1 MLITCPR
8 CQTVFQLADEMLP
21 ADASSVKVKCS
32 HCQTIFSLPEPV
44 LPEVEFEQLE
54 TSVIDE
60 AAAEKPASSFEVPET
75 PAVEM
80 EADIAAETEAKD
92 DEVEPEM
99 LEPGEF
105 LTEEQQDVLG
115 DELVGLDVGGEE
127 VSGEAAENLQPDG
140 ENTDEKVEDD
150 VVFELAD
157 DFDEDDLSW
166 DIDDD
171 HEKTTAPEP
180 EQPDIGENRET
191 VMDEEGLSP
200 AENFAA
206 AADTSKAMSAPDDG
220 GSRTETEE
228 RTPAAE
234 KSAKVSLDSRRTFL
248 FLGLIFVVL
257 SLAVWSGMLL
267 WQKFSIDMEKHL
279 SIVGLESRSYIFS
292 SDKRVIAIRGKLY
305 NTSPKIVGKL
315 RIKGVIVDR
324 QGKVLAE
331 KFTSGGVTFSADEL
345 QNLNGKMVGKLE
357 NPAAIVPANG
367 GELPFMLVF
376 YGFPPSASS
385 YQVEL
390 AEFLVLK
397 KAKNHEENRSHSG
410 FAGYF
415 YIIWCLCA
423 KSGARTAGCNY
434 DFL

>member
-21 ADASSVKVKCS
+21 ADDSSVKVKCS

-44 LPEVEFEQLE
+44 LPEVEFAQPE
-54 TSVIDE
+54 T
-60 AAAEKPASSFEVPET
+60 PASSFEVPET

-80 EADIAAETEAKD
+80 EADIAAETEAKN
-92 DEVEPEM
+92 DEVEPDIFEVSEGLAEEPQAVSDVGSM
-99 LEPGEF
+99 GVDPEVEGVPGE
-105 LTEEQQDVLG
+105 TSESNQ
-115 DELVGLDVGGEE
+115 
-127 VSGEAAENLQPDG
+127 SGAEK
-140 ENTDEKVEDD
+140 TDETVDGD

-157 DFDEDDLSW
+157 DFEDDDLSW

-171 HEKTTAPEP
+171 HEKTSTPES
-180 EQPDIGENRET
+180 EQPDIGENRQT
-191 VMDEEGLSP
+191 DMDEEGLSP
-200 AENFAA
+200 AKNFAA
-206 AADTSKAMSAPDDG
+206 AAETSENVMPAPDDG

-228 RTPAAE
+228 GTPSAE
-234 KSAKVSLDSRRTFL
+234 KSAKVRLDSRRTFL

-257 SLAVWSGMLL
+257 SLAVWGGMLL

-279 SIVGLESRSYIFS
+279 SIVGLESRNYIFS

-305 NTSPKIVGKL
+305 NTSPKVVGKL

-331 KFTSGGVTFSADEL
+331 KVTSGGVTFSAAEL
-345 QNLNGKMVGKLE
+345 QNLDGKMVGKLE

-376 YGFPPSASS
+376 YAFPPSASS
-385 YQVEL
+385 YHVEL
-390 AEFLVLK
+390 AEFSVLK
-397 KAKNHEENRSHSG
+397 KGSKP
-410 FAGYF
+410 
-415 YIIWCLCA
+415 
-423 KSGARTAGCNY
+423 
-434 DFL
+434 

>member
-21 ADASSVKVKCS
+21 ADDSSVKVKCS
-32 HCQTIFSLPEPV
+32 HCQTVFSLPEPV
-44 LPEVEFEQLE
+44 SPEVEVEPAE
-54 TSVIDE
+54 NSITDE

-80 EADIAAETEAKD
+80 EADIAAETEAKN
-92 DEVEPEM
+92 DEVEPDIFEVSEGLAEEPQAVSDVGSM
-99 LEPGEF
+99 GVDPEVDGVPGEAS
-105 LTEEQQDVLG
+105 ESNQ
-115 DELVGLDVGGEE
+115 
-127 VSGEAAENLQPDG
+127 SGAEK
-140 ENTDEKVEDD
+140 TDETVDDD

-157 DFDEDDLSW
+157 DFEDDDLSW

-171 HEKTTAPEP
+171 HEKTSTPES
-180 EQPDIGENRET
+180 EQPDIGENRQT
-191 VMDEEGLSP
+191 DMDEEGLSP
-200 AENFAA
+200 AKNFAA
-206 AADTSKAMSAPDDG
+206 AAETSENVMPAPDDG

-228 RTPAAE
+228 GTPPAE
-234 KSAKVSLDSRRTFL
+234 KSAKVRPDSRRTFL

-257 SLAVWSGMLL
+257 SLAVWGGMLL

-279 SIVGLESRSYIFS
+279 SIVGLESRNYIFS

-305 NTSPKIVGKL
+305 NTSPKVVGKL

-331 KFTSGGVTFSADEL
+331 KVTSGGVTFSAAEL
-345 QNLNGKMVGKLE
+345 QNLDGKMVGKLE

-376 YGFPPSASS
+376 YAFPPSASS
-385 YQVEL
+385 YHVEL
-390 AEFLVLK
+390 AEFSVLK
-397 KAKNHEENRSHSG
+397 KGSKP
-410 FAGYF
+410 
-415 YIIWCLCA
+415 
-423 KSGARTAGCNY
+423 
-434 DFL
+434 